1 MAGQVGVTVS
11 GQSITQAGQAL
22 TQAVTARTAAARG
35 TGDQASGDR
44 PGRLSHAGRDRDA
57 GRAVRWAEP
66 ESAPLQD
73 CKVGRA

>member
-1 MAGQVGVTVS
+1 MS

-35 TGDQASGDR
+35 TGDQAAASGDR